1 MQILQVASFNGN
13 IGDCANHA
21 GFRREWER
29 QIGSAEFENLEMRY
43 FYQSWNQCKFDE
55 SFAQLANQY
64 DLLIFGGGGFFELK
78 WDYSSTGTTID
89 LPERILEKIR
99 TPILFNC
106 IGTSISKG
114 ASESAIKKFD
124 IFLESVIEKGNFVSV
139 RNDGSYQLLNCLYKE
154 KYKDTIVKTPDGG
167 FFCKPPEREQML
179 IVPGQI
185 NICINIA
192 GDMPKVRFPG
202 QKGTGRS
209 TFITEMAAVC
219 NCLLKEENIRL
230 IFVPHIVSDLGIISE
245 VMEKISDIYL
255 RQRVSCA
262 ACYNGTLTDGLA
274 NFDLYR
280 ASDLV
285 IGMRYH
291 ANVVPIGLGVP
302 TILLGTYAPH
312 IELYRDLKLSHRCVL
327 VSQTGFSGNLLEKV
341 KAILKDKSCVCQ
353 ENEKIMDRLQG
364 EHDLYLN
371 KVKKWMKG
379 L

>member
-124 IFLESVIEKGNFVSV
+124 IFLE
-139 RNDGSYQLLNCLYKE
+139 
-154 KYKDTIVKTPDGG
+154 
-167 FFCKPPEREQML
+167 
-179 IVPGQI
+179 
-185 NICINIA
+185 
-192 GDMPKVRFPG
+192 
-202 QKGTGRS
+202 
-209 TFITEMAAVC
+209 
-219 NCLLKEENIRL
+219 
-230 IFVPHIVSDLGIISE
+230 
-245 VMEKISDIYL
+245 
-255 RQRVSCA
+255 
-262 ACYNGTLTDGLA
+262 
-274 NFDLYR
+274 
-280 ASDLV
+280 
-285 IGMRYH
+285 
-291 ANVVPIGLGVP
+291 
-302 TILLGTYAPH
+302 
-312 IELYRDLKLSHRCVL
+312 
-327 VSQTGFSGNLLEKV
+327 
-341 KAILKDKSCVCQ
+341 
-353 ENEKIMDRLQG
+353 
-364 EHDLYLN
+364 
-371 KVKKWMKG
+371 
-379 L
+379 